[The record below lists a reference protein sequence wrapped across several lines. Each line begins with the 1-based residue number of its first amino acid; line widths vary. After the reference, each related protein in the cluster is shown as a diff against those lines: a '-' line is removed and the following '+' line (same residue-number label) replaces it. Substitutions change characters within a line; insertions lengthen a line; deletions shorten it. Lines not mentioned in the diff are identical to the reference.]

1 VLAVRLEAERALE
14 GTVARRTAELQQT
27 NAALHEEI
35 AARARLEA
43 RLRESLEVER
53 QAIAQQREFV
63 SMVSHEFRT
72 PLTVIDGAAQSLDI
86 SKLGAEPVVKQR
98 TERIRRAVQR
108 LTMLIE
114 NILLADR
121 LQPENRTLRIEALDM
136 AALARGLCE
145 SFHFPGASRLVLD
158 VHEPLSRVRGDRAL
172 LEIAL
177 QNLMQ
182 NALKYSPP
190 EQPVHV
196 VLRQTDNTVQVD
208 VIDRGPGV
216 APADA
221 ARIFEKYFRAET
233 ASAVAG
239 TGLGLHLSREIAI
252 RHGGDV
258 VLHETGTGG
267 STFRLAI
274 PAAPLGPGA

>member
-1 VLAVRLEAERALE
+1 
-14 GTVARRTAELQQT
+14 
-27 NAALHEEI
+27 
-35 AARARLEA
+35 
-43 RLRESLEVER
+43 
-53 QAIAQQREFV
+53 
-63 SMVSHEFRT
+63 
-72 PLTVIDGAAQSLDI
+72 
-86 SKLGAEPVVKQR
+86 
-98 TERIRRAVQR
+98 VQR

-121 LQPENRTLRIEALDM
+121 LQPENRMLRLEVVDM

-145 SFHFPGASRLVLD
+145 SFHFPGASRLSID
-158 VHEPLSRVRGDRAL
+158 VREPLPKVRGDRAL

-190 EQPVHV
+190 ERPVHV
-196 VLRQTDNTVQVD
+196 VLRHTGGIVQVD

-216 APADA
+216 AMADK

-239 TGLGLHLSREIAI
+239 TGLGLHLSREIAM

-258 VLHETGTGG
+258 TLHETGASG
-267 STFRLAI
+267 STFRLVL
-274 PAAPLGPGA
+274 PAAPLEQVT